1 MKPKDQELYDKT
13 KKEVYKRIPK
23 HSAYR
28 SGVLVQTYKKNFAKK
43 YGNKKSPYS
52 GKKTKKKGL
61 GRWFAEE
68 WKNQRGEIGYK
79 YKNDVYRPTKR
90 IIKKTPTTFKE
101 LTKKRVKRA
110 RKEKYRTGRV
120 KKFN

>member
-28 SGVLVQTYKKNFAKK
+28 SGVLVQTYKKKFAKK
-43 YGNKKSPYS
+43 YGKQKSPYS

-90 IIKKTPTTFKE
+90 ITKKTPTTFKE